1 MRELGPEGV
10 PATAR
15 VLAAA
20 SVCITADSVFVCVF
34 IELPV
39 IGAFDGFAIHIG
51 IAAAAAAGIGH
62 CLWRASAVGM
72 LGHCRGFC
80 SAATGSIGLYELRF
94 RIVIQCIGRYKP
106 RHSTFTSHKKIP
118 PFSAQIFLLPAPR
131 VRQVGQI
138 KMSAFY
144 CMIRKIFWFGKE
156 HVHASRYDIFFK
168 VVLL

>member
-20 SVCITADSVFVCVF
+20 SVCITADSVFMGIF
-34 IELPV
+34 IEIAV
-39 IGAFDGFAIHIG
+39 VSAFDGFAIHIG

-106 RHSTFTSHKKIP
+106 RHSTFTSHKNTAILRAE
-118 PFSAQIFLLPAPR
+118 FSSTRPARKTGRTDKDVCFLL
-131 VRQVGQI
+131 
-138 KMSAFY
+138 
-144 CMIRKIFWFGKE
+144 
-156 HVHASRYDIFFK
+156 YD
-168 VVLL
+168 